1 MSTQKIILAAVLA
14 VLLIG
19 NILNLWQ
26 LKSLKE
32 QLAYFQSE
40 VEGIS
45 DSVSSI
51 SYNVNESME
60 SFLREQSW
68 VIKKDYQVIKTNYAD
83 NTIEVKLE
91 CTFRELSDGEEVTF
105 LVRGRE
111 TDEWLELKA
120 EHDSGMNYSVVHTF
134 PMAGNFETQIFARS
148 GNEQRSEEFLQLNF
162 RDDLDRRME
171 IHAWYEDRKNN
182 KVNLFVNISNHLKHK
197 FIGEKNKDGFRI
209 KTAKAVI
216 SSEGKV
222 LEEFD
227 LLKGN
232 EVFES
237 SADRE
242 SIYFEKQLKVE
253 YDDWVDFES
262 CELIITVED
271 HLGLK
276 YQWKAILYEI
286 AE

>member
-83 NTIEVKLE
+83 NTIEAKLSAR
-91 CTFRELSDGEEVTF
+91 FGSLVTGK
-105 LVRGRE
+105 R
-111 TDEWLELKA
+111 
-120 EHDSGMNYSVVHTF
+120 VHFHPRT
-134 PMAGNFETQIFARS
+134 GNR
-148 GNEQRSEEFLQLNF
+148 
-162 RDDLDRRME
+162 
-171 IHAWYEDRKNN
+171 
-182 KVNLFVNISNHLKHK
+182 
-197 FIGEKNKDGFRI
+197 
-209 KTAKAVI
+209 
-216 SSEGKV
+216 
-222 LEEFD
+222 
-227 LLKGN
+227 
-232 EVFES
+232 
-237 SADRE
+237 
-242 SIYFEKQLKVE
+242 
-253 YDDWVDFES
+253 
-262 CELIITVED
+262 
-271 HLGLK
+271 
-276 YQWKAILYEI
+276 
-286 AE
+286 